1 MPDTS
6 KSKYELLE
14 PSRGPWLSSATF
26 SVICRALTSY
36 CPILAYWPG
45 KADSFTP
52 VMEGEYRI
60 MGGKKAMKELLIWNK
75 QTNFT
80 PFVYKHDWWMGLE
93 KWLAQVLPL
102 AWWHGIFSTL
112 PTRKM
117 TASASEAWSFLSWM
131 LTSTNTL
138 RNEDY
143 KCTQFLW
150 VPVHTSCKGLIHQAQ
165 MTETWLVKM
174 ASLTP
179 GCKCCGWEWQMKPGL
194 FSPFIWCSAPCE
206 QFQRHP
212 PLPTVYG

>member
-1 MPDTS
+1 MNYWSPAEDHGCPQPHS
-6 KSKYELLE
+6 QWFVEL
-14 PSRGPWLSSATF
+14 WLHT
-26 SVICRALTSY
+26 ALSLHTGQEKQTVS
-36 CPILAYWPG
+36 PLWW
-45 KADSFTP
+45 KENT
-52 VMEGEYRI
+52 EWWGE
-60 MGGKKAMKELLIWNK
+60 KKRWKNSWFETNK

-80 PFVYKHDWWMGLE
+80 PFVYRQDWWMGLE

-117 TASASEAWSFLSWM
+117 SAFVSEAWSFLSWM
-131 LTSTNTL
+131 LTTTSTL

-143 KCTQFLW
+143 QCTQSLW
-150 VPVHTSCKGLIHQAQ
+150 VPVHTSCKGLIRQAQ
-165 MTETWLVKM
+165 MAETWLVKM
-174 ASLTP
+174 AAPTP
-179 GCKCCGWEWQMKPGL
+179 ACKCCGWEWQIKPGL